1 MERPIWLKEK
11 GYLHLSPSLQIG
23 RDYKRIVQIIQN
35 RSFISRYAFYPL
47 IHTNIKDR
55 KYKKGN
61 SEKHTFKE
69 RSHTHYN
76 VNTNEPIRNAKVRPL
91 HYASHLDSLVYS
103 YYAYLLNNKY
113 IAKLEEEPLLNQAIT
128 AYRKILIN
136 KESAS
141 GKSNIHFAKECFDEI
156 RHRSNN
162 SEEVLVLAFDLKSFF
177 STLDHKYLKER
188 WAWLIDEPTLPKDHY
203 NVFKSCTNFS
213 YVLLDDLRLP
223 KRKKGGKK
231 KGFDESKL
239 ADIRKKKGYRS
250 FFYDNEDF
258 RNQIRE
264 GKLPVYK
271 NHFYRELANGKKV
284 QMGIPQ
290 GLPISAT
297 LANLY
302 LFEFDSTIINTVV
315 KQQGGFYRR
324 YSDDILIICKPHQ
337 EVEIE
342 KFILNLIDNYH
353 IEISTDKTEK
363 FLFRHTTYNK
373 SKDTRLECF
382 KIKRSETATQYIP
395 SHLTYLGFEFRGYN
409 VCIKSP
415 NLSKYYRKI
424 VSTIKRRSKRTLRLI
439 EEDNNTKTAL
449 YLNQLKKVYNLPIK
463 KPDTELQELRTL
475 KRKRYRLVKHID
487 GLFHFEHYELENKKQ
502 ANYYSYVLRCSA
514 TFETDSFKKQVR
526 KRKHIAYTAITKHF
540 TSNLKE

>member
-1 MERPIWLKEK
+1 MEKPIWLKEK

-23 RDYKRIVQIIQN
+23 KDYKRIVQIIQN
-35 RSFISRYAFYPL
+35 TDFISKYAFYPL
-47 IHTNIKDR
+47 IHTNIRDR

-61 SEKHTFKE
+61 SQKHTFSK
-69 RSHTHYN
+69 RSHTHYDIK
-76 VNTNEPIRNAKVRPL
+76 TNKPIRNAKVRPL
-91 HYASHLDSLVYS
+91 HYASHFDSLVYG
-103 YYAYLLNNKY
+103 YYAHLLNQKY
-113 IAKLEEEPLLNQAIT
+113 IAKLEEEPLLNEAIT
-128 AYRKILIN
+128 AYRKILIDKN
-136 KESAS
+136 STS

-156 RHRSNN
+156 RDRADN

-188 WAWLIDEPTLPKDHY
+188 WAWLIGKSKLPEDHY
-203 NVFKSCTNFS
+203 NVFKACTNFS

-223 KRKKGGKK
+223 KQKKGGKQ

-239 ADIRKKKGYRS
+239 AGIRKKKGYRS

-258 RNQIRE
+258 RNTIKE
-264 GKLPVYK
+264 GKLPIFK
-271 NHFYRELANGKKV
+271 NHFYRKLSNGKKV

-302 LFEFDSTIINTVV
+302 LYDFDLEIINTIV

-324 YSDDILIICKPHQ
+324 YSDDILIVCKPSQ
-337 EVEIE
+337 EIEIE
-342 KFILNLIDNYH
+342 KFVTDLIKRYH
-353 IEISTDKTEK
+353 ISISEEKTEK
-363 FLFRHTTYNK
+363 FIFRKEVYNNA
-373 SKDTRLECF
+373 KDTRIECF
-382 KIKRSETATQYIP
+382 KIKCSETTTQYIP

-424 VSTIKRRSKRTLRLI
+424 VSTIKRRSNRTIKLI
-439 EEDNNTKTAL
+439 EEDTNTKTAL

-463 KPDTELQELRTL
+463 KPDTEIQELRTL
-475 KRKRYRLVKHID
+475 KRKRYRLVKHPD
-487 GLFHFEHYELENKKQ
+487 GFFYFEHFEIKDRKQ
-502 ANYYSYVLRCSA
+502 ANYYSYVLRCS
-514 TFETDSFKKQVR
+514 TIFKTNSFKKQVR
-526 KRKHIAYTAITKHF
+526 KRKHIAYTAIKKHF
-540 TSNLKE
+540 TTNLK